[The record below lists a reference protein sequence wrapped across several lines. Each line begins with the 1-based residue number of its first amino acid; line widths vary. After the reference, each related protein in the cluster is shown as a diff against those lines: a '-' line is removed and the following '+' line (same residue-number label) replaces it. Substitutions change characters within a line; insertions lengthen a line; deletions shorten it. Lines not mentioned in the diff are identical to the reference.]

1 MATLYLKDTIS
12 PVDEMAY
19 YVTPGK
25 FYEGNLT
32 PKIYDPVTHEPVAPS
47 YIIKCDDGKFRKVDT
62 KHFMTLEEFR
72 EQQINKVLDENNRNT

>member
-19 YVTPGK
+19 YVKPGS
-25 FYEGNLT
+25 FYECELT
-32 PKIYDPVTHEPVAPS
+32 PVIYDPVTLKPVAPS
-47 YIIKCDDGKFRKVDT
+47 YVIKCDDGKFRKMDA

-72 EQQINKVLDENNRNT
+72 EQQINKILK

>member
-19 YVTPGK
+19 YVKPGN
-25 FYEGNLT
+25 FYEGELT
-32 PKIYDPVTHEPVAPS
+32 PVMYDPVTLKPVAPS
-47 YIIKCDDGKFRKVDT
+47 YVIKCDDGKWRKIDA
-62 KHFMTLEEFR
+62 KHFMTIEEFR